1 MFALRQANSQAILQ
15 FVFPIP
21 RQLLLVV
28 YNHACGGWSSGNVLL
43 LQKTCG
49 WEATSLPVSFQC
61 EISGYPLP
69 KEPRLHGARCLEGA
83 PQGSPACLLLT
94 DQNERRP
101 PGPWACNSCDNPKA
115 GPLAHGSQHEAV
127 GQGWAL
133 RTSSPMPLDGLDE
146 FTQHRGGSKCVVCGG
161 LLQIPDFPNP
171 APALF

>member
-1 MFALRQANSQAILQ
+1 MPSAKQIHKQ
-15 FVFPIP
+15 FCSLFFPFRGNYFWLFTITH
-21 RQLLLVV
+21 VV
-28 YNHACGGWSSGNVLL
+28 VGAVGTCCCFK
-43 LQKTCG
+43 KTCG

-69 KEPRLHGARCLEGA
+69 KEPRLHGAHCLEGA
-83 PQGSPACLLLT
+83 PQGSPACLLLS
-94 DQNERRP
+94 DRNERRP
-101 PGPWACNSCDNPKA
+101 PGPWACNSCDNRKA